1 MLSSLLLFSLEV
13 TGPIALV
20 VVLGMA
26 FRRWGWVNDAF
37 VQGGSKLVFN
47 VALPSLLFLNI
58 VSARPTAM
66 PGGGIIL
73 LALVFNLVWFVL
85 LSLITRP
92 LVPHHDERGVFVQ
105 GSFRG
110 NMGIIGL
117 AFCLNA
123 FGQQAALLASV
134 YLAFVTLLYNI
145 LAVVTLSRWSPR
157 STDRHPVVGAARD
170 IALNPLIIAI
180 LLASGIVLLD
190 IPVPDWVLET
200 GDYFARMTLPL
211 ALICVGASLSWR
223 GFLEAGRVTAWA
235 SAFKLVLLP
244 ASAVLVAYWL
254 GYSGLELGVFYLMSA
269 SPTAAASY
277 VMVRAMG
284 GNANLAASIIATSTV
299 LSLATTSLG
308 LVALRALGWV

>member
-1 MLSSLLLFSLEV
+1 MLSLLLFSLEV

-20 VVLGMA
+20 VILGMA
-26 FRRWGWVNDAF
+26 FRRWDWINDAF

-58 VSARPTAM
+58 VSARPTSM
-66 PGGGIIL
+66 PGGGIIF
-73 LALVFNLVWFVL
+73 LALVFTALWFLV
-85 LSLITRP
+85 LSLVTRT

-110 NMGIIGL
+110 NMGIVGL

-123 FGQQAALLASV
+123 FGQEAALLASV

-157 STDRHPVVGAARD
+157 ASDRHPVVGAVQDMAK
-170 IALNPLIIAI
+170 NPLIIAI
-180 LLASGIVLLD
+180 LLASAIVLLN
-190 IPVPDWVLET
+190 IPVPNWVMDT
-200 GDYFARMTLPL
+200 GEYFARMTLPL

-223 GFLEAGRVTAWA
+223 GFIEAGRVTAWA
-235 SAFKLVLLP
+235 SAFKLIFIP
-244 ASAVLVAYWL
+244 GSAVLIAHWL
-254 GYSGLELGVFYLMSA
+254 GYSGIELGVFYLMSA

-299 LSLATTSLG
+299 LSLITTSLG

>member
-1 MLSSLLLFSLEV
+1 MLALLLFSLEV

-26 FRRWGWVNDAF
+26 FRRWEWVNDAF

-47 VALPSLLFLNI
+47 VALPSLLFINI
-58 VSARPTAM
+58 VSARPTGM

-73 LALVFNLVWFVL
+73 LALGFNLIWFVV
-85 LSLITRP
+85 LSLLARP

-123 FGQQAALLASV
+123 FGQEAALLASV

-157 STDRHPVVGAARD
+157 VSERHPVVDALRD
-170 IALNPLIIAI
+170 MVKNPLIIAI
-180 LLASGIVLLD
+180 VLASSIVLLG
-190 IPVPDWVLET
+190 IPVPQWVLDT

-223 GFLEAGRVTAWA
+223 GFLEAGRVSAWA
-235 SAFKLVLLP
+235 SGFKLVLLP
-244 ASAVLVAYWL
+244 ASAVLVAFWL
-254 GYSGLELGVFYLMSA
+254 GYRGLELGVFYLMSA

-299 LSLATTSLG
+299 LSLVTTSVG
-308 LVALRALGWV
+308 LVALRAFGWV